1 MKKFIAL
8 IVMLCTVMISS
19 PASATLIDDYFHAT
33 NNQILCMK
41 PSDLSWYKPPS
52 HYNSEYYEEARKREF
67 YQLIFAVTL
76 AIGIIAV
83 FLRYQYNQNRQFRK
97 ENSFMGWFSNFASQK
112 NLWAF
117 VFCVVSLVMCIFYV
131 PYNRVKSS
139 NPEII
144 IETTHA
150 TIFEVPK
157 NFNPRLTKIDY
168 QAIAFREVLIL
179 LGCCAGY
186 TVSTI
191 INKKQ

>member
-8 IVMLCTVMISS
+8 VVVLCAVMISS

>member
-1 MKKFIAL
+1 MKKIIAL
-8 IVMLCTVMISS
+8 VVVLISS
-19 PASATLIDDYFHAT
+19 PASANLIDNCFPIT

-41 PSDLSWYKPPS
+41 LSDLEGYKPPS

-117 VFCVVSLVMCIFYV
+117 VFCVVSLVLCFFYV
-131 PYNRVKSS
+131 PYNLVKLS
-139 NPEII
+139 NPEIVVK
-144 IETTHA
+144 TAHA
-150 TIFEVPK
+150 TIFEIPK
-157 NFNPRLTKIDY
+157 DFSSQVTKMDY

-179 LGCCAGY
+179 LGCCVGY

-191 INKKQ
+191 VNKRQ